1 MGFSDND
8 IWYHVKML
16 PEAYCLPV
24 TSITLCVYFYN
35 RCFVSVNLTK
45 CFFVLPHRWCFY
57 FSVCYWTEGGFESSI
72 KAKVSLCCSI
82 FVCTVHTSSV
92 SSKIYIAGKE
102 EVRKILL
109 YYLLYIIYFSLL
121 AFFCLWRCFQF
132 ILSFKG
138 HWNILFILCVFVMS
152 LNYLNYCF
160 HDTRARQGL
169 LQWISHLVPN
179 SYRRFLKTYK
189 NICCLSIGW
198 KPSKSKII

>member
-102 EVRKILL
+102 ELLFILL

-132 ILSFKG
+132 ILSFKR
-138 HWNILFILCVFVMS
+138 HEISFLFCISYNVFKLLELMFS
-152 LNYLNYCF
+152 WYKSQ
-160 HDTRARQGL
+160 ARF
-169 LQWISHLVPN
+169 VP
-179 SYRRFLKTYK
+179 TD
-189 NICCLSIGW
+189 
-198 KPSKSKII
+198 KPSSTKLI